1 MKTLTG
7 TFAAIES
14 TLLKSGFSCVK
25 LDRRCSV
32 FKSESEV
39 AYVVFLGI
47 GRGFECTEYG
57 IIAEA

>member
-1 MKTLTG
+1 MTNLTG
-7 TFAAIES
+7 TFAKIEKQ
-14 TLLKSGFSCVK
+14 LLADGFSTVA

-32 FKSESEV
+32 FKSDTEI

-47 GRGFECTEYG
+47 GRGFECTKYG